1 MLEKK
6 TIHDIVA
13 PTVCFFKTALS
24 FALDSRLFFEA
35 RNYGRKAPPQSVLL
49 QFRGRHGE
57 MQPPRRQN
65 ALDTS
70 MRKKCILTVD
80 DSTSVRH
87 MVSQTLAEAG
97 FDVLEAVDGL
107 DALDKLDK
115 LEGDLTLIL
124 CDVNMPNMNG
134 LEAVRRIRAHP
145 AGKFIPIVMLT
156 TESRKDIRDKGK
168 LAGASGWITK
178 PFDADDLLS
187 IIRRFIR

>member
-1 MLEKK
+1 
-6 TIHDIVA
+6 
-13 PTVCFFKTALS
+13 
-24 FALDSRLFFEA
+24 
-35 RNYGRKAPPQSVLL
+35 
-49 QFRGRHGE
+49 
-57 MQPPRRQN
+57 
-65 ALDTS
+65 

-107 DALDKLDK
+107 DALDALDK

-187 IIRRFIR
+187 IVRRFIR